1 MALPRRQK
9 RSSQARPQVVSAG
22 GLVYRRREGRVD
34 VVLAGRRRPTGEM
47 VWGIPKGHLESGES
61 VPEAAVREVREE
73 TGIAGDIEAELGDIR
88 YTYVAYEGGSR
99 RQRVAKQVH
108 FFLMRAVGG
117 RFADRDAEMD
127 AVRWVPIQ
135 GAEAVMTYENERA
148 LLRRARALIGAP
160 GRR

>member
-1 MALPRRQK
+1 
-9 RSSQARPQVVSAG
+9 
-22 GLVYRRREGRVD
+22 
-34 VVLAGRRRPTGEM
+34 M

-61 VPEAAVREVREE
+61 ELEAAVREVREE
-73 TGIAGDIEAELGDIR
+73 TGIAGEIEADLGEIR
-88 YTYVAYEGGSR
+88 YTYVAFEAGNR
-99 RQRVAKQVH
+99 RRRVGKQVR

-148 LLRRARALIGAP
+148 LVRRARALLAAP
-160 GRR
+160 RER